1 IPKGLAEAGESF
13 AAAARRE
20 LHEETGLHA
29 PESAL
34 VPLGVHRYR
43 PGKDLALFAWRVA
56 TMPDPAALRCISV
69 FRSRDGRWLPELDA
83 FATPTWDEALSMV
96 GRNMARVLRERRAA
110 PDWPFKPP

>member
-1 IPKGLAEAGESF
+1 MIVSDGTRLLLGRFTGLALWDIPKGLAEAGESF

-43 PGKDLALFAWRVA
+43 P
-56 TMPDPAALRCISV
+56 
-69 FRSRDGRWLPELDA
+69 
-83 FATPTWDEALSMV
+83 
-96 GRNMARVLRERRAA
+96 
-110 PDWPFKPP
+110 